1 MKIEFYI
8 GAGRDR
14 DDKPIAMEEAWAIR
28 AKLEA
33 KLTEAFGGWT
43 QHPGCI
49 GEWEGIKE
57 PAYRFDVLTSL
68 DIDAK
73 VPWYPIVTKISA
85 ELRDIARQT
94 CIAVNVVKSD
104 VMFV

>member
-8 GAGRDR
+8 GAGRDK
-14 DDKPIAMEEAWAIR
+14 DDTPIAMEEAWAIR
-28 AKLEA
+28 AKLQA
-33 KLTEAFGGWT
+33 KLTEHFGGWT
-43 QHPGCI
+43 EIPGCA

-57 PAYRFDVLTSL
+57 PVYRFDVLTEHEPASENL
-68 DIDAK
+68 H
-73 VPWYPIVTKISA
+73 KISA